1 MNSIPPP
8 LPAVPPVIP
17 PNFSRP
23 PQKFRMPWF
32 VKIIFA
38 LVVLFFS
45 FLGFR
50 VVQFALH
57 VRDNPVAKAPGEAE
71 FREAN
76 RAIIA
81 NRGTVAFGNNAA
93 AVALAERYANDLK
106 LLREG
111 LFTEGKKDA
120 LSLAKGEFL
129 TFCQRTETACVF
141 LVHVPE
147 LRRFTEEA
155 KASLVE
161 LAWLNAQAVLKNSAE
176 PPPATVAVGVKGAVF
191 YEAVWVGKFAPDA
204 PGAHGGV
211 ETRASGLEGTQLL
224 YPFFVVATELDG
236 ESPPPITTTEDSAA
250 PEN

>member
-1 MNSIPPP
+1 MNRTPPP

-17 PNFSRP
+17 PIIPQP

-32 VKIIFA
+32 VKIIFV
-38 LVVLFFS
+38 LVALFFS

-50 VVQFALH
+50 VVQLALH

-76 RAIIA
+76 RTIIA
-81 NRGTVAFGNNAA
+81 NRGTVAFGNSAA
-93 AVALAERYANDLK
+93 AIALAERYANDLK
-106 LLREG
+106 LLRES

-161 LAWLNAQAVLKNSAE
+161 LAWLNAQAVLKNSSQ
-176 PPPATVAVGVKGAVF
+176 PPPATVAIGVKGAVL
-191 YEAVWVGKFAPDA
+191 YEAIWVGKFAPDA
-204 PGAHGGV
+204 PGVDGGV
-211 ETRASGLEGTQLL
+211 ETRADGIEGTRML
-224 YPFFVVATELDG
+224 YPFFAG
-236 ESPPPITTTEDSAA
+236 ESALDVETITPD
-250 PEN
+250 PEGPGGPAN

>member
-1 MNSIPPP
+1 MNRTPPP
-8 LPAVPPVIP
+8 LPPVIP
-17 PNFSRP
+17 PAFSRP
-23 PQKFRMPWF
+23 PQKFRMPGF
-32 VKIIFA
+32 VKIIFV
-38 LVVLFFS
+38 LVVLFLS

-50 VVQFALH
+50 VVQLALH
-57 VRDNPVAKAPGEAE
+57 VRDNPVAKAPGEIE

-93 AVALAERYANDLK
+93 AIALAERYANDLK
-106 LLREG
+106 LLRES

-147 LRRFTEEA
+147 LRRFTAEA
-155 KASLVE
+155 KQSLVE
-161 LAWLNAQAVLKNSAE
+161 LAWLNAQAVLKNSTE
-176 PPPATVAVGVKGAVF
+176 SPPATVAVGVKGAVF
-191 YEAVWVGKFAPDA
+191 YEAVWVGKFAPDT
-204 PGAHGGV
+204 PEVDGGV

-224 YPFFVVATELDG
+224 YPFFVV
-236 ESPPPITTTEDSAA
+236 ESAPDAESVVPDSEGPGA
-250 PEN
+250 PEH